1 MTYTSE
7 SNNKNNTVNNVTLIQ
22 DLVKIIEELENKILN

>member
-7 SNNKNNTVNNVTLIQ
+7 SNNKNNAANNVTLIQ
-22 DLVKIIEELENKILN
+22 DLVKRIENLESRDLN

>member
-7 SNNKNNTVNNVTLIQ
+7 SNNKNNTANNVTLIQ
-22 DLVKIIEELENKILN
+22 DLVKRIENLESRDLN